1 MKPNFLFEVLM
12 VCEILGAVEPV
23 ECLTASGA
31 VTHTQNLQGIFK
43 KRLKEIALYR
53 VGCELLECDSTA
65 ACGSR

>member
-31 VTHTQNLQGIFK
+31 VTHTQNLQGIF
-43 KRLKEIALYR
+43 
-53 VGCELLECDSTA
+53 
-65 ACGSR
+65 